1 MLFEPLLNHDLIL
14 EKSNNIFINII
25 KPKREKIV
33 LYKTEEHE
41 GIGDNYYSILKHDNK
56 IKLYY
61 RALNI
66 KNFDISSEEIQKYE
80 HTCYAE
86 SYDGINFTK
95 PKINNNTN
103 IIFKNGLSHNFS
115 VFKVNNKLYGLGG
128 TAFTS
133 GSLILAEEENNKW
146 YLLNSIVTQKDI
158 LQDFNHI
165 NHFDSHN
172 IILYDDIND
181 HYKIYLRDN
190 KKTRRHIQYSIT
202 KDLKTFEEFKNIDID
217 YEGEIYTS
225 NIIKYPNSK
234 YYIGFPSI
242 HIQENFNKKSMFMF
256 SLDGY
261 IWKVLDNNL
270 CNNIETSYMIQHGL
284 IEIDDKFY
292 IYVRDDIWNLK
303 NNNLV
308 CYSFE
313 KHRIQ
318 EIVCYDLGYIYTGP
332 FSINNLDIYL
342 NYKTIDDGFI
352 MIELQDRNKN
362 ILTKSEEMKGNVYF
376 KKIIWKDI
384 INIDFNLEYI
394 FKINLK
400 NSCLYGLKFN

>member
-1 MLFEPLLNHDLIL
+1 MLIEPLLNHDLIL
-14 EKSNNIFINII
+14 EKSDNININI
-25 KPKREKIV
+25 VKPKKENIV
-33 LYKTEEHE
+33 LYKTEEYE
-41 GIGDNYYSILKHDNK
+41 GIGDNYYSIIKHDNK

-66 KNFDISSEEIQKYE
+66 KDFHISSEEAQKYE
-80 HTCYAE
+80 QTCYAE
-86 SYDGINFTK
+86 SYDGLNFTK
-95 PKINNNTN
+95 PNLSNNTN
-103 IIFKNGLSHNFS
+103 IIFKNGTSHNFS
-115 VFKVNNKLYGLGG
+115 VFTVNNEIYGIGG

-133 GSLILAEEENNKW
+133 GSLLLLKEEDKKW
-146 YLLNSIVTQKDI
+146 YILRSLINNTHI
-158 LQDFNHI
+158 LQEFNHI

-234 YYIGFPSI
+234 YYIGFPST

-270 CNNIETSYMIQHGL
+270 CNNINTSYMIQHGL
-284 IEIDDKFY
+284 IEIGDNFY
-292 IYVRDDIWNLK
+292 IYVRDDVWNLK

-313 KHRIQ
+313 KHRMQ
-318 EIVCYDLGYIYTGP
+318 EIVCYDLGYIYIGP

-342 NYKTIDDGFI
+342 NYKTIEDGFI
-352 MIELQDRNKN
+352 MIELQDSNKN
-362 ILTKSEEMKGNVYF
+362 ILIKTEEMKGNFYF

-384 INIDFNLEYI
+384 IKIDFNLEYI

-400 NSCLYGLKFN
+400 NACLYSIKFD